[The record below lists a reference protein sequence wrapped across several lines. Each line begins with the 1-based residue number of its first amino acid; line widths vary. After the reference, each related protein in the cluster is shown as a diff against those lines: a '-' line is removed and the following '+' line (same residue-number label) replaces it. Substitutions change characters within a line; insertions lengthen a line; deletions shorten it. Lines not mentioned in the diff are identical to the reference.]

1 MSNTPRRCIWRIW
14 GVSAVKIDLLPQEE
28 RPQLMII
35 PMIDII
41 FFLLVFF
48 MMSMLS
54 MVVQKSMPLTLPQAE
69 SAKVSMTRNIP
80 VTITAD
86 GGIYYER
93 DLMSLRDLTTRLTED
108 AARGED
114 ISVILRGDAAASY
127 GTVVQ
132 VMDVVKRLGIEKVY
146 IATDTP
152 G

>member
-1 MSNTPRRCIWRIW
+1 M
-14 GVSAVKIDLLPQEE
+14 KLDLLPQEE

-80 VTITAD
+80 VTVTAD
-86 GGIYYER
+86 GAIYYER
-93 DLMSLRDLTTRLTED
+93 DLMSLRELTEHLAED

>member
-1 MSNTPRRCIWRIW
+1 ML
-14 GVSAVKIDLLPQEE
+14 GVSAVKLDLLPQEE

-69 SAKVSMTRNIP
+69 SAKVSMTRNVP
-80 VTITAD
+80 VTIPAD

-93 DLMSLRDLTTRLTED
+93 DLMSLRDLTARLKED
-108 AARGED
+108 VAHGED

-132 VMDVVKRLGIEKVY
+132 VMDVVKHLGIEKVY

>member
-1 MSNTPRRCIWRIW
+1 ML
-14 GVSAVKIDLLPQEE
+14 GVSAVKLDLLPPEE

-93 DLMSLRDLTTRLTED
+93 DLMSLRDLTARLTED
-108 AARGED
+108 VAHGED

>member
-1 MSNTPRRCIWRIW
+1 ML
-14 GVSAVKIDLLPQEE
+14 GVSAVKLDLLPQEE

-86 GGIYYER
+86 DGIYYER
-93 DLMSLRDLTTRLTED
+93 DLMSLRDLTVRLTED
-108 AARGED
+108 VAHGED

>member
-1 MSNTPRRCIWRIW
+1 ML
-14 GVSAVKIDLLPQEE
+14 GVSTVKLDLLPPEE

-69 SAKVSMTRNIP
+69 SAKVSMTRNVP

-93 DLMSLRDLTTRLTED
+93 DLMSLRDLTARLKED
-108 AARGED
+108 VAHGED

-132 VMDVVKRLGIEKVY
+132 VMDVVKHLGIEKVY

>member
-1 MSNTPRRCIWRIW
+1 ML
-14 GVSAVKIDLLPQEE
+14 GVSAVKLDLLPPEE

-93 DLMSLRDLTTRLTED
+93 DLMSLRDLTARLTED
-108 AARGED
+108 AAHGED

>member
-1 MSNTPRRCIWRIW
+1 MWEVS
-14 GVSAVKIDLLPQEE
+14 GVKLDLLPQEE

-93 DLMSLRDLTTRLTED
+93 DQMSLRDLTARLTED